1 MLNTNRVTVY
11 VVAGVYH
18 GEIGGEVSR
27 TLKMVYV
34 KSLGPG
40 TTVLVMQSS
49 IKVVLGSETLT
60 PVSGDASHV
69 RHAQRSIAT
78 HSLVDVCRGT
88 YRGKVGRVVAC
99 TLLMV
104 YLHLPGNE
112 RPLRL
117 LKTSVLEMMAPDTRT
132 NDDAGIEQSKAA
144 AAA

>member
-1 MLNTNRVTVY
+1 MLNTNRATVY

-69 RHAQRSIAT
+69 
-78 HSLVDVCRGT
+78 
-88 YRGKVGRVVAC
+88 
-99 TLLMV
+99 
-104 YLHLPGNE
+104 
-112 RPLRL
+112 
-117 LKTSVLEMMAPDTRT
+117 
-132 NDDAGIEQSKAA
+132 
-144 AAA
+144 